1 MGMRTHY
8 LEQKRK
14 WDALA
19 TTWIDTGPPASPSNE
34 DLENYSLMLLD
45 GLSKGASG
53 QVILLGCT
61 PKIRNMFAT
70 VDKLKDVR
78 LVCVDFS
85 EKMHTQT
92 TTAMS
97 IDNPNETFLLEN
109 WLDFDLGRHKF
120 DAILGDKAIDNI
132 MPDDW
137 DRFFSRIYHHLR
149 PGGSFIVHLALAD
162 EQFKNISFHDALDKW
177 ANMRMTSDQSL
188 GQIASGLW
196 EDLLTASAYK
206 DGYHN
211 TVTINRFSNEVE
223 AYTNEIENANG
234 YRKEVFNEFKRLFW
248 ESKEDLWASYQ
259 YQEILDTMSKYF
271 SHTQTLYSHD
281 YDVAKV
287 QPIVRMLTKHAN
299 S

>member
-1 MGMRTHY
+1 MRTHY

-14 WDALA
+14 WDSLA

-34 DLENYSLMLLD
+34 DMQNYSLMLLD
-45 GLSKGASG
+45 SLSTSTKG

-61 PKIRNMFAT
+61 PKIREMFAT
-70 VDKLKDVR
+70 IDGLKDVN
-78 LVCVDFS
+78 LTCVDFS
-85 EKMHTQT
+85 EKMHSQT

-97 IDNPNETFLLEN
+97 TSNPNETFILDN
-109 WLDFDLGRHKF
+109 WLDFDLGKHKF

-137 DRFFSRIYHHLR
+137 DRFFSQIYYHLR
-149 PGGSFIVHLALAD
+149 PSGSFIVHLALAD
-162 EQFKNISFHDALDKW
+162 KQFKNISFNDALDKW
-177 ANMRMTSDQSL
+177 VNMRMTSNQSL
-188 GQIASGLW
+188 EQIASGLW

-211 TVTINRFSNEVE
+211 TVTISRFSKEVE
-223 AYTNEIENANG
+223 AYSDEIGIVNE
-234 YRKEVFNEFKRLFW
+234 YQQEVFNEFKRLFW
-248 ESKEDLWASYQ
+248 KSKEDLWASYQ
-259 YQEILDTMSKYF
+259 YQEILDAMSKYF

-287 QPIVRMLTKHAN
+287 QPIIRMTTKYAN
-299 S
+299 DK